1 MTMRNES
8 NVPGL
13 FDSSRAMSHPS
24 LSSLTHFEGALPLL
38 CVTNRALCSGDFL
51 VQMERVVALRPA
63 GVLLREK
70 DLDAAEY
77 ALLARRVSGVCEPAG
92 VPLIVHTHVGVA
104 RDLGCRHL
112 HLTLPELEALPA
124 EERMKLAG
132 EFELSTSC
140 HSVSDAIRAQE
151 LGCARII
158 AGHVYETDC
167 KPGLEPR
174 GLTFLRNVCG
184 AVDIPVWAIG
194 GITCEKLS
202 ELREAGA
209 AGACMMSAFMQAK

>member
-1 MTMRNES
+1 
-8 NVPGL
+8 
-13 FDSSRAMSHPS
+13 MSHLS
-24 LSSLTHFEGALPLL
+24 LSPLTHVL
-38 CVTNRALCSGDFL
+38 CVTNRALCEGDFL
-51 VQMERVVALRPA
+51 TQMERVVAMRPA

-77 ALLARRVSGVCEPAG
+77 ALLARQVAVMCESAG
-92 VPLIVHTHVGVA
+92 IPLVVHSHVEVA
-104 RDLGCRHL
+104 RELGCRHL
-112 HLTLPELEALPA
+112 HLMLPSLEALPT
-124 EERMKLAG
+124 EERTKLAD

-140 HSVSDAIRAQE
+140 HSVSDATRAQE
-151 LGCARII
+151 LGCTRII

-174 GLTFLRNVCG
+174 GLTFLRNVCA

-194 GITCEKLS
+194 GITCDKLP

-209 AGACMMSAFMQAK
+209 AGACMMSAFMRAK